1 MFICKKYSRRFNA
14 DNTKYNNRQKR
25 EHKMCIFSS
34 PTIPSKSAQL
44 YIILVHP
51 NITSNK
57 TNL

>member
-14 DNTKYNNRQKR
+14 GNTKHNNGQKP
-25 EHKMCIFSS
+25 EHKMCIFFF

-51 NITSNK
+51 NITSNE